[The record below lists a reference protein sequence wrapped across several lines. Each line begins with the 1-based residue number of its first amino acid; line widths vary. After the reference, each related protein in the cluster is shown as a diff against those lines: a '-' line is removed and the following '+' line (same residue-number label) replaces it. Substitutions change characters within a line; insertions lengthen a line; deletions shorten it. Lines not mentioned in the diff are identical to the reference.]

1 MSIVRTIGGDRLGA
15 GNKKMQVAMH
25 NYERSTHDL
34 SRVWRSSMA
43 PGTLVPCLC
52 EVGLNG
58 DTFDIDLDAMVRTIP
73 TAAPL
78 FGSFKLQIDVFKAD
92 MRLYNAVLHNNQFGI
107 GLKMEK
113 VIFPKVKFKTLW
125 GKADYKAIGVPFE
138 CSQVAPDSLAHY
150 LGVSGLTRIK
160 QTPPTST
167 KQQTIERN
175 FNAVPFLAYYDIFK
189 NYYMNKQEANAY
201 VIAPNVSNNA
211 STIQNFI
218 TEIQTWAGA
227 DAQGNKMPNGSQSWY
242 KGDAPITFKIG
253 INGIILIGFTQH
265 VDASTIKFTTNDG
278 SILST
283 VKVDEWENN
292 NVYYYRFKTTTST
305 EWYEEDIVIP
315 NIVQSSGY
323 YSPNGITIEQCDANI
338 FDDMRE
344 KLLNPTNTGLG
355 KEYVLQFDRVDNTT
369 APYCFIGAQEPNT
382 KRSVAS
388 FSQCG
393 LMLKTYLSD
402 IMNCWVSD
410 DTINMVNGIASV
422 NTEAGNFTIDA
433 LNLAQKVYNMLNRI
447 AVSGGS
453 YYDWQEVIWGE
464 EVRGSVET
472 PIYCGGM
479 SSEIVFEEVVSTAD
493 TQTAAA
499 GAQPLGSLAGK
510 GTLAKKNNGHVIIK
524 CDEPCI
530 IMAIASITP
539 RIDYSTGNKWFN
551 TELNTLNDLH
561 KPALDGIG
569 WQDLL
574 AERGYWW
581 GNITT
586 YDNQG
591 NPTSMSRSTMGKQ
604 PAWLQYMTAINE
616 VHGDFANKLKAGYMV
631 LARNYDTPDELKGEG
646 LMDNHSTYINPT
658 KFNYAFA
665 DTNLYSQNFWVQIAL
680 NIQARRKISAK
691 QIPNL

>member
-92 MRLYNAVLHNNQFGI
+92 MRLYNSVLHNNQFGI
-107 GLKMEK
+107 GLKMEQ

-125 GKADYKAIGVPFE
+125 GKADYKAIGTPFE

-150 LGVSGLTRIK
+150 LGVSGILGFNNDDTNQR
-160 QTPPTST
+160 
-167 KQQTIERN
+167 TIERN

-189 NYYMNKQEANAY
+189 NYYMNKQEENAY
-201 VIAPNVSNNA
+201 VIAPNVSNDS

-218 TEIQTWAGA
+218 TEIQTWAGV

-242 KGDAPITFKIG
+242 KGDEPISSIIG
-253 INGIILIGFTQH
+253 NNGVIIIGFTQYI
-265 VDASTIKFTTNDG
+265 DANTIKFTADDG
-278 SILST
+278 SILT
-283 VKVDEWENN
+283 ATKIDEWENN
-292 NVYYYRFKTTTST
+292 NVYYYRFQTNDTSWSDST
-305 EWYEEDIVIP
+305 ITIP
-315 NIVQSSGY
+315 NNITSSGY
-323 YSPNGITIEQCDANI
+323 YSPNGIKIEQCDANV
-338 FDDMRE
+338 FDEMRE

-355 KEYVLQFDRVDNTT
+355 KEYVLQFDTVDQTT

-510 GTLAKKNNGHVIIK
+510 GTLAKKNNGHVVIK

-581 GNITT
+581 GSNGEFDVNGTQTGTT
-586 YDNQG
+586 RYAI
-591 NPTSMSRSTMGKQ
+591 GKQ
-604 PAWLQYMTAINE
+604 PAWLNYMTAINE

-631 LARNYDTPDELKGEG
+631 LARNYNTPEENSGI
-646 LMDNHSTYINPT
+646 MDNYSAYINPT

-665 DTNLYSQNFWVQIAL
+665 DTNLYSQNFWVQIAM

>member
-15 GNKKMQVAMH
+15 GKKMQVAMH

-92 MRLYNAVLHNNQFGI
+92 MRLYNSVLHNNQFGI
-107 GLKMEK
+107 GLKMEQ
-113 VIFPKVKFKTLW
+113 VIFPKVNFKTLW
-125 GKADYKAIGVPFE
+125 GTADYKAIGVPFE

-150 LGVSGLTRIK
+150 LGVSGILGLNNDDTNQR
-160 QTPPTST
+160 
-167 KQQTIERN
+167 TIERN
-175 FNAVPFLAYYDIFK
+175 FNAVPFLAYYDVFK
-189 NYYMNKQEANAY
+189 NYYMNKQEENAY
-201 VIAPNVSNNA
+201 VIAPNVSNDS

-218 TEIQTWAGA
+218 TEIQTWAGV
-227 DAQGNKMPNGSQSWY
+227 DANESKMPNGSQSWY
-242 KGDAPITFKIG
+242 KGDAPISFKLG
-253 INGIILIGFTQH
+253 MNGIILIGFTQY
-265 VDASTIKFTTNDG
+265 VDKNTIEFYTENNTKLDVIFE
-278 SILST
+278 
-283 VKVDEWENN
+283 DEWENN
-292 NVYYYRFKTTTST
+292 NVYYYRFQTGTIP
-305 EWYEEDIVIP
+305 EWYGE
-315 NIVQSSGY
+315 NIILPSFIKSSGY
-323 YSPNGITIEQCDANI
+323 YSPNGIKIEQCSANV
-338 FDDMRE
+338 FDEMRE

-355 KEYVLQFDRVDNTT
+355 KEYVLQFDEVDQLT
-369 APYCFIGAQEPNT
+369 APYCYIGAQEPNT

-410 DTINMVNGIASV
+410 DTINIVNGIASV

-524 CDEPCI
+524 CDEPCV

-581 GNITT
+581 GSDGEFDVNGTQTATT
-586 YDNQG
+586 RYAI
-591 NPTSMSRSTMGKQ
+591 GKQ
-604 PAWLQYMTAINE
+604 PAWLNYMTAVNE

-631 LARNYDTPDELKGEG
+631 LARNYNTPEEDGG
-646 LMDNHSTYINPT
+646 LMDNYSTYINPT

-665 DTNLYSQNFWVQIAL
+665 DTNLYSQNFWVQIAM

>member
-1 MSIVRTIGGDRLGA
+1 MSIVRTIGGDRLDA

-43 PGTLVPCLC
+43 PGTLVPCMC

-107 GLKMEK
+107 GLKMEQ
-113 VIFPKVKFKTLW
+113 VIFPKVNFKTFW
-125 GKADYKAIGVPFE
+125 GNADYKAIGTPFE

-150 LGVSGLTRIK
+150 LGVSGLARIE
-160 QTPPTST
+160 SSDI

-189 NYYMNKQEANAY
+189 NYYMNKQENNAY
-201 VIAPNVSNNA
+201 VIAPNVSNDS

-218 TEIQTWAGA
+218 TEIQTWAGM
-227 DAQGNKMPNGSQSWY
+227 DSGVDNKMPNGSQSWY
-242 KGDAPITFKIG
+242 KGDAPISFKIG
-253 INGIILIGFTQH
+253 ENGIILIGFTQY
-265 VDASTIKFTTNDG
+265 VDATKINFIDNEGNPMNVTK
-278 SILST
+278 I
-283 VKVDEWENN
+283 DEWEDNS
-292 NVYYYRFKTTTST
+292 VYYYRFQTSGA
-305 EWYEEDIVIP
+305 EWINNNLVLP
-315 NIVQSSGY
+315 THVQSSGY
-323 YSPNGITIEQCDANI
+323 YSPNGIKIEQCDANV
-338 FDDMRE
+338 FDAMRE

-355 KEYVLQFDRVDNTT
+355 KEYVLNFDVIDETT
-369 APYCFIGAQEPNT
+369 APYCYIGAQEPHT

-539 RIDYSTGNKWFN
+539 RIDYSTGNKWYN

-581 GNITT
+581 GTAKAYNQITGEET
-586 YDNQG
+586 N
-591 NPTSMSRSTMGKQ
+591 TSRYVIGKQ
-604 PAWLQYMTAINE
+604 PAWLNYMTAINE
-616 VHGDFANKLKAGYMV
+616 VHGDFANRLKAGYMV
-631 LARNYDTPDELKGEG
+631 LARNYDTPEEETNSA
-646 LMDNHSTYINPT
+646 LMDNYTSYINPT

-665 DTNLYSQNFWVQIAL
+665 DTNLYAQNFWVQIAL

>member
-1 MSIVRTIGGDRLGA
+1 MSIIRTIGGDRLGN

-34 SRVWRSSMA
+34 SRIWRSSMA

-92 MRLYNAVLHNNQFGI
+92 MRLYNSVLHNNQFGI
-107 GLKMEK
+107 GLKMEQ
-113 VIFPKVKFKTLW
+113 VIFPKVNFKTLW
-125 GKADYKAIGVPFE
+125 GKADYKKIGVPFE

-150 LGVSGLTRIK
+150 LGVSGILAFNNDDENQR
-160 QTPPTST
+160 
-167 KQQTIERN
+167 TIERN
-175 FNAVPFLAYYDIFK
+175 FNAVPFLAYYDVFK
-189 NYYMNKQEANAY
+189 NYYMNKQEEYAY
-201 VIAPNVSNNA
+201 VIAPNVSNDS

-218 TEIQTWAGA
+218 TEIQTWAGT
-227 DAQGNKMPNGSQSWY
+227 DAKGNKMPDGSQSWY
-242 KGDAPITFKIG
+242 KGDQPISFRLG
-253 INGIILIGFTQH
+253 DDGIILIGFTQY
-265 VDASTIKFTTNDG
+265 VDATTITFKGTG
-278 SILST
+278 GVPMAVEKL
-283 VKVDEWENN
+283 DEWEDNN
-292 NVYYYRFKTTTST
+292 IYYYRFKTNNSAWFTF
-305 EWYEEDIVIP
+305 DITIP
-315 NIVQSSGY
+315 QSIQSSGY
-323 YSPNGITIEQCDANI
+323 YSPNGIKIEQCDATI
-338 FDDMRE
+338 FDKMRE

-355 KEYVLQFDRVDNTT
+355 KEYVLQFGETEVGPQQ
-369 APYCFIGAQEPNT
+369 APYCYIGAQEPNT

-524 CDEPCI
+524 CDEPCV

-581 GNITT
+581 GTEGIF
-586 YDNQG
+586 DVQG
-591 NPTSMSRSTMGKQ
+591 NKTGTTRYTIGKQ
-604 PAWLQYMTAINE
+604 PAWLNYMTAVNE

-631 LARNYDTPDELKGEG
+631 LARNYDTTEENGG
-646 LMDNHSTYINPT
+646 SMDNYSAYINPT

-665 DTNLYSQNFWVQIAL
+665 DTNLYSQNFWVQIAM

>member
-1 MSIVRTIGGDRLGA
+1 MSIIRTIGGDRLGN
-15 GNKKMQVAMH
+15 GKKMQVAMH

-92 MRLYNAVLHNNQFGI
+92 MRLYNSVLHNNQFGI
-107 GLKMEK
+107 GLKMEQ
-113 VIFPKVKFKTLW
+113 VIFPKVNFKTLW
-125 GKADYKAIGVPFE
+125 GKEDYKAIGVPFE

-150 LGVSGLTRIK
+150 LGVSGLAGIQNNDTNQR
-160 QTPPTST
+160 
-167 KQQTIERN
+167 TIERN
-175 FNAVPFLAYYDIFK
+175 YNAVPFLAYYDIFK
-189 NYYMNKQEANAY
+189 NYYMNKQEEYAY
-201 VIAPNVSNNA
+201 VIAPNVSNNT

-218 TEIQTWAGA
+218 TEIQTWAGVSE
-227 DAQGNKMPNGSQSWY
+227 DGTKMPNGSQSWY
-242 KGDAPITFKIG
+242 KGEQPIAFKLG
-253 INGIILIGFTQH
+253 ENGIILIGFTQYIDH
-265 VDASTIKFTTNDG
+265 TKINFQSKDGEILNTNF
-278 SILST
+278 I
-283 VKVDEWENN
+283 DEWSDKNI
-292 NVYYYRFKTTTST
+292 YYYRFTST
-305 EWYEEDIVIP
+305 GTEWINFEIEIP
-315 NIVQSSGY
+315 NAVQSSGY
-323 YSPNGITIEQCDANI
+323 YSPNGIKIAQCDATI
-338 FDDMRE
+338 FDEMRE

-355 KEYVLQFDRVDNTT
+355 KEYVLQFDTLSRLT
-369 APYCFIGAQEPNT
+369 APYCYIGAQEPNT
-382 KRSVAS
+382 KRSAAS

-539 RIDYSTGNKWFN
+539 RIDYATGNKWFN

-581 GNITT
+581 GSNGIF
-586 YDNQG
+586 DVNGNQTG
-591 NPTSMSRSTMGKQ
+591 MTRYSIGKQ
-604 PAWLQYMTAINE
+604 PAWLNYMTAVNE

-631 LARNYDTPDELKGEG
+631 LARNYDTPAEESGT
-646 LMDNHSTYINPT
+646 LMDNYSAYINPS

-665 DTNLYSQNFWVQIAL
+665 DTNLYSQNFWVQIAMS
-680 NIQARRKISAK
+680 IQARRKISAK

>member
-1 MSIVRTIGGDRLGA
+1 MSITRTIGGDRLGA
-15 GNKKMQVAMH
+15 GNKMKVAMH

-92 MRLYNAVLHNNQFGI
+92 MRLYNSVLHNNQFGI
-107 GLKMEK
+107 GLKMEQ
-113 VIFPKVKFKTLW
+113 VIFPKVNFKTLW
-125 GKADYKAIGVPFE
+125 GINDYKAIGTPFE
-138 CSQVAPDSLAHY
+138 CSQIAPDSLAHY
-150 LGVSGLTRIK
+150 LGVSGILGIDNEDLN
-160 QTPPTST
+160 
-167 KQQTIERN
+167 QQTIERN
-175 FNAVPFLAYYDIFK
+175 FNAVPFLTYYDIFK
-189 NYYMNKQEANAY
+189 NYYMNKQEETAF
-201 VIAPNVSNNA
+201 VIAPNVSNDS

-218 TEIQTWAGA
+218 TEIQTWAGTNSIGGKIP
-227 DAQGNKMPNGSQSWY
+227 DGSQSWH
-242 KGDAPITFKIG
+242 KGDAPITFILG
-253 INGIILIGFTQH
+253 RMGVILIGFSQYVEKEKIQFHFTDNTQG
-265 VDASTIKFTTNDG
+265 VVSFI
-278 SILST
+278 
-283 VKVDEWENN
+283 DEWEDNGTF
-292 NVYYYRFKTTTST
+292 YYRFKSIDN
-305 EWYEEDIVIP
+305 ESWYNQQITIP
-315 NIVQSSGY
+315 TCVTSSGY
-323 YSPNGITIEQCDANI
+323 YSPNGIKIEQCDANV
-338 FDDMRE
+338 FDEMRE

-355 KEYVLQFDRVDNTT
+355 KEYVLNFDVVDQTT

-402 IMNCWVSD
+402 VMNCWVSD
-410 DTINMVNGIASV
+410 DTINIVNGIASV

-499 GAQPLGSLAGK
+499 GSQPLGSLAGK
-510 GTLAKKNNGHVIIK
+510 GTLAKKNNGHVVIK

-539 RIDYSTGNKWFN
+539 RIDYSTGNKWYN

-581 GNITT
+581 GSEGTFAPGLETQVTRYTI
-586 YDNQG
+586 
-591 NPTSMSRSTMGKQ
+591 GKQ
-604 PAWLQYMTAINE
+604 PAWLNYMTAVNE

-631 LARNYDTPDELKGEG
+631 LTRNYNTPENDDGSE
-646 LMDNHSTYINPT
+646 LMDNYSTYINPT